1 MKKHRVFLFGPR
13 VLAAVLCAVLFS
25 FSCSGIVRAE
35 GAAEPD
41 TKVGLFPASSWVA
54 DKTYPDKAA
63 HKLGFGFLNISTGW
77 MALFYE
83 TLRGKYFFDG
93 LAKGAFYTLT
103 NTAGGILHAVTFP
116 VPVDIPLLHGGIVY
130 EYNR

>member
-1 MKKHRVFLFGPR
+1 VAGFTEEA
-13 VLAAVLCAVLFS
+13 VANAAK
-25 FSCSGIVRAE
+25 G
-35 GAAEPD
+35 D
-41 TKVGLFPASSWVA
+41 LFPASSWVA

-83 TLRGKYFFDG
+83 TLRGSYFFDG

-103 NTAGGILHAVTFP
+103 NTAGGILHAATFP
-116 VPVDIPLLHGGIVY
+116 LPVDIPVLHGGIAY